1 MRFFAHR
8 RDSRTRLN
16 SHYEFLYQGTAMI
29 INSLFSALSGLRTSS
44 RKLEVSANNV
54 ANLQTPGFKK
64 SRAEIS
70 EVSAGG
76 AQVSAISRSA
86 TPGSLIPTSN
96 PLDLAVNGDGF
107 FQVALPGGGIGFTR
121 SGSFKVDSSGQI
133 VTADGKSLTP
143 KVTVPG
149 DATAVSIDSAGQ
161 VSAIA
166 GGSSQVIGQIEL
178 SRFNDAAGLTALGGN
193 VLTESSASGSPVSGR
208 PGTGQFGTVISGALE
223 SSNVDIAE
231 EAVGQILAKTAF
243 KASANVI
250 RASDEL
256 IGTLLDIK
264 S

>member
-1 MRFFAHR
+1 
-8 RDSRTRLN
+8 
-16 SHYEFLYQGTAMI
+16 MI
-29 INSLFSALSGLRTSS
+29 INSLFSALSGLRTAS

-54 ANLQTPGFKK
+54 ANVQTPGFKK
-64 SRAEIS
+64 SRAEIG
-70 EVSAGG
+70 EVSSGG
-76 AQVSAISRSA
+76 ARVSAVSRSS

-96 PLDLAVNGDGF
+96 PLDLAVNGEGF
-107 FQVALPGGGIGFTR
+107 FQVALPGGGTGFTR
-121 SGSFKVDSSGQI
+121 AGSFKVDNSGQI
-133 VTADGKSLTP
+133 ITADGKPLAP

-149 DATAVSIDSAGQ
+149 DATGISIDASGQ
-161 VSAIA
+161 VSALV
-166 GGSSQVIGQIEL
+166 GGSSQAIGQIEL
-178 SRFNDAAGLTALGGN
+178 SRFNNAGGLTALGGN

-208 PGTGQFGTVISGALE
+208 PGTGPFGTVISGALE